1 MNSLQKFYSIL
12 NNRQRKVAVIQ
23 LLLMLVGMVFET
35 IGIGL
40 LIPVLTVIS
49 ENNIGE
55 AYPKIKPLLASL
67 GNPTHT
73 QLVIWIMSLLI
84 IIYFL
89 KMVFLSI
96 LAWRQSKFVYG
107 LQAYFSQK
115 LFEGYL
121 YQPYVFHLN
130 RNSATLIRNTT
141 VLITIMT
148 SSLTAFMTILTEACI
163 FLGIFVFLMYFEP
176 VGTLLVGVLF
186 GVTFIMFNVIT
197 KKKLLRWGNSYQ
209 AHEGKRIMH
218 LQQGLGGVKDVKLL
232 GRENNFLKSYYYS
245 NYESAKAGQY
255 KEALAAL
262 PRLWMELLVVVCM
275 AVLLIALAVQ
285 GKGFAMILPILGVF
299 AASAFRLMPSVNRI
313 MQAFQ
318 NMRYAQP
325 AINGLYEEL
334 AVLQPELHAINKKEY
349 MPFTD
354 AIKVMD
360 ISFQYEAA
368 NVPALQH
375 VNITIPKGATI
386 GIIGTSGAGKS
397 TLIDII
403 LGLLKPDS
411 GAIQIDG
418 CSIADN
424 LRGWQDHIGYVSQ
437 SIFLTDDTLRRNIA
451 FGISDE
457 EIDENRIERALEL
470 SQLSSFVSQL
480 PEGLETIV
488 GERGVRLSGGQRQ
501 RIGIARALY
510 HDPPVL
516 VLDEA
521 TSSLDTN
528 TEAGVMDAVQKMHGN
543 KTIII
548 VAHRLSTVEHCDY
561 VYRLEYGKI
570 VEEGNTK
577 DVLRNAQIKVKA

>member
-1 MNSLQKFYSIL
+1 M
-12 NNRQRKVAVIQ
+12 AVIQ
-23 LLLMLVGMVFET
+23 LLLMLIGMLFET

-40 LIPVLTVIS
+40 LVPVLTVIS

-55 AYPKIKPLLASL
+55 TYPIVKPFLNSL
-67 GNPTHT
+67 GNPRHS
-73 QLVIWIMSLLI
+73 QLVIWIMILLI
-84 IIYFL
+84 VVYFF
-89 KMVFLSI
+89 KMIFLSI

-121 YQPYVFHLN
+121 RQPYAFHLK

-176 VGTLLVGVLF
+176 VGTLLVGALF
-186 GVTFIMFNVIT
+186 GITFIMFNIIT
-197 KKKLLRWGNSYQ
+197 KKKLLRWGNNYQ
-209 AHEGKRIMH
+209 GHEGKRIMH
-218 LQQGLGGVKDVKLL
+218 LQQGLGGIKDVKLL
-232 GRENNFLKSYYYS
+232 GREDNFLKSYHNS
-245 NYESAKAGQY
+245 NNESAKAGQY

-275 AVLLIALAVQ
+275 AVLLIILATQ

-325 AINGLYEEL
+325 AINGLFEEL
-334 AVLQPELHAINKKEY
+334 SLLSKESHDMSRKDY
-349 MPFTD
+349 MPFNNT
-354 AIKVMD
+354 IQVNS
-360 ISFQYEAA
+360 ISFKYETAH
-368 NVPALQH
+368 VPALQQ
-375 VNITIPKGATI
+375 VSITIPKGATI

-397 TLIDII
+397 TLVDII
-403 LGLLKPDS
+403 LGLLKADS

-418 CSIADN
+418 LSIENN

-437 SIFLTDDTLRRNIA
+437 SIFLTDDSLRRNIA
-451 FGISDE
+451 FGIADD
-457 EIDENRIERALEL
+457 EIDQKRIQYALEL
-470 SQLSSFVSQL
+470 SQLSDFVSQL

-528 TEAGVMDAVQKMHGN
+528 TEAGVMDAVQKMYGD

-548 VAHRLSTVEHCDY
+548 VAHRLSTIQHCDY
-561 VYRLEYGKI
+561 VYRLEHGRI
-570 VEEGNTK
+570 IEEGNAS
-577 DVLRNAQIKVKA
+577 DVLRNAQINVKA